1 MIVGVRKIVLICGS
15 VLFSCFVFSQKDN
28 NQQFANPLAIPP
40 LLSANFGE
48 LRPNHFHAGLDYKT
62 GGVEGKSVFS
72 IDSGYVSRIMI
83 RPVGYGNA
91 LYVTHPS
98 GYISVYAHLQSF
110 SPEIAS
116 YITHY
121 QLQNKM
127 HSVDVDI
134 ESHILPVQRG
144 QEIAKSGNSGSSGG
158 PHVHFE
164 IRNKNGDVAYNPLL
178 FYPTILD
185 KTRPRIASFFV
196 YPLDSLSFVNG
207 FEKKQQF
214 SVRQIS
220 PGVYKIPEKI
230 RVKGSIGMGIRAND
244 YMHNVHNIFGVYS
257 VELRCNN
264 ELLYARKIDS
274 VSFYETNDI
283 NSLLDYETFLFRRQY
298 VEKLYVEPNNSL
310 SFYSEKNSG
319 LYMKSQDKL
328 KECVVTLADF
338 HGNVSTL
345 DFSLVYDADSL
356 LSVNKERAAITNSYQ
371 QPFSCEKDGFL
382 FQADSLSFY
391 KDFSFHI
398 TVDSSF
404 YKNEF
409 SLRYSVKSSEL
420 YIKKNAYI
428 SIQSSIPDSLHTKA
442 LVRVKLPNGG
452 VFMIKPVVTPDG
464 VAHFETKRI
473 GEYSVIIDTVAPYIS
488 KPNFLNGDNLSK
500 TKSIQY
506 KISDRLSGIDSYYA
520 YIDNQWC
527 ILLYDA
533 KNARITI
540 DFSKVPIQFKN
551 TLHTLTLV
559 VVDMCGNETT
569 KQYSFYK

>member
-1 MIVGVRKIVLICGS
+1 MIVGVRKIVLICSS
-15 VLFSCFVFSQKDN
+15 VLFSCFAFSQAVKN
-28 NQQFANPLAIPP
+28 KQFANPLAIPP

-62 GGVEGKSVFS
+62 EGVEGKPVFA

-91 LYVTHPS
+91 LYITHSS
-98 GYISVYAHLQSF
+98 GYVSVYAHLQSF
-110 SPEIAS
+110 SPEITS

-127 HSVDVDI
+127 HSVDVAI
-134 ESHILPVQRG
+134 EPHVLLVQRG

-164 IRNKNGDVAYNPLL
+164 IRNKNGDVAYNPFL

-185 KTRPRIASFFV
+185 KTQPRITSLFV

-283 NSLLDYETFLFRRQY
+283 NSLLDYEAFILNKQY
-298 VEKLYVEPNNSL
+298 IEKLYVEPNNSL
-310 SFYSEKNSG
+310 SFYSEKNNG
-319 LYMKSQDKL
+319 LYIKSQDKL

-345 DFSLVYDADSL
+345 DFSLVYDTDSL
-356 LSVNKERAAITNSYQ
+356 LSVNKERATITNSYQ
-371 QPFSCEKDGFL
+371 QAFSCEKDGFL

-391 KDFSFHI
+391 KDFSFHC

-404 YKNEF
+404 YKHEF

-420 YIKKNAYI
+420 CMKKNARI
-428 SIQSSIPDSLHTKA
+428 SIQTSIPDSLHTKA
-442 LVRVKLPNGG
+442 LVRVKVPNGG
-452 VFMIKPVVTPDG
+452 VFMIQPVITSDG
-464 VAHFETKRI
+464 MAHFETKRI

-488 KPNFLNGDNLSK
+488 KPNFSNGDNLSNAR
-500 TKSIQY
+500 SIQY
-506 KISDRLSGIDSYYA
+506 TISDKLSGIDSYYA

-533 KNARITI
+533 KNARITL
-540 DFSKVPIQFKN
+540 DFSKVPLQFQN

-559 VVDMCGNETT
+559 VVDMCGNETK